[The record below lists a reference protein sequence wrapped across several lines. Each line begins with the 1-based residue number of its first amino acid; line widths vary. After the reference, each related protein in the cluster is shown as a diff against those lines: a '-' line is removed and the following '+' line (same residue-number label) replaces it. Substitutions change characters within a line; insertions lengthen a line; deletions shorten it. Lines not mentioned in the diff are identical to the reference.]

1 MTLPGLRYGVTS
13 QSGTPNLGQGE
24 ASGYFPPSHP
34 QQRPYGSPQYSETA
48 RRNFDHNQHTIPGLA
63 LSQSDMGNAS
73 YQGTPVRS
81 LPQTHVPQPEAKPAS
96 ASATRHGSGPVRGLE
111 APGRDV
117 SEEGEIS
124 EDEEDIYE
132 PEEPDTKTQT
142 GQQAAAPGKPSCCI
156 RKTFA
161 MQRALTCLERQRS
174 GSYSP
179 YLSPREIEE
188 PQIDDYVPQLS
199 STETILSG
207 SLDEAKRQAQDA
219 VLRLS
224 LVNVKYQDFI
234 DQGIDKSIV
243 ANLFRD
249 LGLNVEAEHEKH
261 SAPKQPKAASPSA
274 AKQEPPKTIPKNVE
288 ANKVTKVEPPKGPR
302 NAAEERKDRIAR
314 LLAAKKGKASPE
326 SSARVT
332 PQISNAAQSKGN
344 LEKSKLLQQKME
356 ALLKS
361 REALQRGQAVEE
373 PSHSQP
379 ETTKAEN
386 ENGPKSPRPAATVAI
401 SSPMR
406 IPTAPRA
413 MLKQRGKPQ
422 APFDRSLHQNKTSRP
437 FLIDVSDD
445 DGDDEMELDSVE
457 QDEDE
462 KPFQDSPALVA
473 TPQSDAVTESDELSN
488 MKLKIEAMK
497 KRIAEAEARKK
508 ARQSR
513 QGSPESIPAP
523 TSVSKTLAVEISQ
536 ERLAETDDALDTLIA
551 EASLPVIESSPPK
564 LSPATFSK
572 VSEARSISRDR
583 SVARGS
589 RAASERLPAIEARR
603 KEQML
608 KLKALQSQMAN
619 IQKDIDDSF
628 LEEQRLKEDV
638 SSDMEVDEGDDPDV
652 EFQAVQEQAAPA
664 LSSSGSVNEQL
675 AQPQL
680 ALPVVAEPADTLEA
694 ALEVEQEELGKS
706 IQQSHKG
713 VVSKEAGDDDSSE
726 TTSDTSSDD
735 DASGLPDA
743 SDEEDVSM
751 DDGSDQSDD
760 EVSDA
765 YEPAEAEAAEPTSE
779 EDIAIHDQVHAQ
791 AEPREESPERLD
803 VASAPTTSLPTA
815 PRSSFV
821 PYDSPLHYFRS
832 FRFHPQFHDQVQG
845 GLRSLTYSNQIDARQ
860 PLCPDE
866 LAGRDCPRGREC
878 EFQHFNVIQAPGT
891 RKAIVTG

>member
-1 MTLPGLRYGVTS
+1 M
-13 QSGTPNLGQGE
+13 
-24 ASGYFPPSHP
+24 
-34 QQRPYGSPQYSETA
+34 
-48 RRNFDHNQHTIPGLA
+48 
-63 LSQSDMGNAS
+63 
-73 YQGTPVRS
+73 
-81 LPQTHVPQPEAKPAS
+81 
-96 ASATRHGSGPVRGLE
+96 
-111 APGRDV
+111 
-117 SEEGEIS
+117 
-124 EDEEDIYE
+124 
-132 PEEPDTKTQT
+132 
-142 GQQAAAPGKPSCCI
+142 
-156 RKTFA
+156 
-161 MQRALTCLERQRS
+161 
-174 GSYSP
+174 
-179 YLSPREIEE
+179 
-188 PQIDDYVPQLS
+188 PQLS
-199 STETILSG
+199 STETILNG

-234 DQGIDKSIV
+234 DQGIDKRIV

-249 LGLNVEAEHEKH
+249 LGLSVEAGHEKP
-261 SAPKQPKAASPSA
+261 SAPKQPKTASPSA
-274 AKQEPPKTIPKNVE
+274 PKLEPPKTIPKKVDT
-288 ANKVTKVEPPKGPR
+288 NKVSKVEPPKGPR

-314 LLAAKKGKASPE
+314 LLAAKKGKVSPE
-326 SSARVT
+326 SSAPVT

-344 LEKSKLLQQKME
+344 MEKSKLLQQKME

-386 ENGPKSPRPAATVAI
+386 ENGPKSPQPAATVVT

-413 MLKQRGKPQ
+413 MMKQRGKPQ

-457 QDEDE
+457 QDEDD

-473 TPQSDAVTESDELSN
+473 TPQSDAITESDELSN

-513 QGSPESIPAP
+513 QASPESIPAP
-523 TSVSKTLAVEISQ
+523 TSVAATLAIEASQ
-536 ERLAETDDALDTLIA
+536 ERLAETNDALDTLIA

-564 LSPATFSK
+564 ASPPTFLK
-572 VSEARSISRDR
+572 LSEARTLSRDR

-628 LEEQRLKEDV
+628 LEEQRLKEEV
-638 SSDMEVDEGDDPDV
+638 SSDMEVDEDDDPEV

-664 LSSSGSVNEQL
+664 LSSSSSPNEQL

-680 ALPVVAEPADTLEA
+680 VLPLVVEPADALDA
-694 ALEVEQEELGKS
+694 ALEVEQEELGRN
-706 IQQSHKG
+706 IQQSHDAA
-713 VVSKEAGDDDSSE
+713 VSKEVGEDDSSE

-760 EVSDA
+760 EGSDA
-765 YEPAEAEAAEPTSE
+765 YEPAEAQAAEPTSE

-791 AEPREESPERLD
+791 VEPREESPERRD
-803 VASAPTTSLPTA
+803 VASTQTTSLPTA

-821 PYDSPLHYFRS
+821 PYDSPLHYFHS
-832 FRFHPQFHDQVQG
+832 FRFHPEFHDQVQG

-866 LAGRDCPRGREC
+866 IAGRDCPRGSEC
-878 EFQHFNVIQAPGT
+878 EFQHFNAIQAPGT
-891 RKAIVTG
+891 RNAIVTG

>member
-1 MTLPGLRYGVTS
+1 M
-13 QSGTPNLGQGE
+13 
-24 ASGYFPPSHP
+24 
-34 QQRPYGSPQYSETA
+34 
-48 RRNFDHNQHTIPGLA
+48 
-63 LSQSDMGNAS
+63 
-73 YQGTPVRS
+73 
-81 LPQTHVPQPEAKPAS
+81 
-96 ASATRHGSGPVRGLE
+96 
-111 APGRDV
+111 
-117 SEEGEIS
+117 
-124 EDEEDIYE
+124 
-132 PEEPDTKTQT
+132 
-142 GQQAAAPGKPSCCI
+142 
-156 RKTFA
+156 
-161 MQRALTCLERQRS
+161 
-174 GSYSP
+174 
-179 YLSPREIEE
+179 
-188 PQIDDYVPQLS
+188 
-199 STETILSG
+199 
-207 SLDEAKRQAQDA
+207 
-219 VLRLS
+219 RLS

-234 DQGIDKSIV
+234 NQGIDKSIV

-249 LGLNVEAEHEKH
+249 LGLSVEAGHEKH
-261 SAPKQPKAASPSA
+261 SAPKQPKTASPSA
-274 AKQEPPKTIPKNVE
+274 PKQVSPKSLPKKVE
-288 ANKVTKVEPPKGPR
+288 ANKVSKVEPPKEPR

-326 SSARVT
+326 SSAPVT

-344 LEKSKLLQQKME
+344 MEKSKLLQQKME

-373 PSHSQP
+373 PSRSQR
-379 ETTKAEN
+379 EAANTEI
-386 ENGPKSPRPAATVAI
+386 ENGPKSPKPAATIAT

-413 MLKQRGKPQ
+413 MLKQRGKAQ

-457 QDEDE
+457 QDDDE

-508 ARQSR
+508 ARQSK
-513 QGSPESIPAP
+513 QASPELVPLS
-523 TSVSKTLAVEISQ
+523 TSVSATLAVEVPQ
-536 ERLAETDDALDTLIA
+536 ARLAETDDALDTLIA
-551 EASLPVIESSPPK
+551 EASLPVVESSPPK
-564 LSPATFSK
+564 LPPATFPK
-572 VSEARSISRDR
+572 LSETRSISRDR

-619 IQKDIDDSF
+619 IQKAIDDSF
-628 LEEQRLKEDV
+628 LEEQRLKENM
-638 SSDMEVDEGDDPDV
+638 SSDMEVDENYEPHV
-652 EFQAVQEQAAPA
+652 EFEAVQEQAAPA
-664 LSSSGSVNEQL
+664 LSSSGNPNEQL
-675 AQPQL
+675 VQPQL
-680 ALPVVAEPADTLEA
+680 ALPVAAEPADILEA
-694 ALEVEQEELGKS
+694 SLEVEQEELAKHSQTPHAAVSEDAGKD
-706 IQQSHKG
+706 G
-713 VVSKEAGDDDSSE
+713 SSE

-751 DDGSDQSDD
+751 DDGSDESDD

-765 YEPAEAEAAEPTSE
+765 DEPAEAQAAEPTSE

-791 AEPREESPERLD
+791 VEPREESAERLD
-803 VASAPTTSLPTA
+803 VASTQTTALPTA

-821 PYDSPLHYFRS
+821 PYDSPLHYFHS
-832 FRFHPQFHDQVQG
+832 FRFHPEFHDQVQG

-866 LAGRDCPRGREC
+866 LAGRDCPRGSEC
-878 EFQHFNVIQAPGT
+878 EFQHFDVIQAPGT
-891 RKAIVTG
+891 RNAAVTG